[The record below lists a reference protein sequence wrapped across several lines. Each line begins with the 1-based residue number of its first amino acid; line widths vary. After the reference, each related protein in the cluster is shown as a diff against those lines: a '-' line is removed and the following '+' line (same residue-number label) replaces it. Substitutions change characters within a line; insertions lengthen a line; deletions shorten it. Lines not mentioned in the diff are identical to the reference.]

1 MEQPLIQSEEH
12 SACSTLSTQ
21 PLSELGILIGKM
33 RAEEQERDSANSSPN
48 PDSYPLSDCNSTE
61 ESAHS
66 GSSPDPAPDLSPDS
80 TSDSADNSTPKAK
93 SSLLSREELDKMWE
107 EECDVADML
116 LECEQY
122 AVDLT
127 KEYIE
132 PIPVIEMEGTLIGSE
147 GNLSAVVGEA
157 KSKKT
162 FLCSAIVGDML
173 RIVNDRRF
181 GISKRLQQVLWV
193 DTEQSEFHARKVARR
208 ILDLCQSPD
217 PDQSPFFKML
227 SLREFDPIKRKDML
241 YKSIRAYRPKLVV
254 IDGISDLQRNTN
266 DLEESEAIVT
276 TLMAL
281 STIYNCHIMCVLHTN
296 PGTDKAR
303 GHTGSALQ
311 RKAETVLYV
320 RKVGEVSVVEPQF
333 CRNEPFERFAFRV
346 DDEGLPELC
355 DLPNEGNEAQ
365 NAVVKVMRDYFP
377 DGVSRTTLTNK
388 VMEVLGTSRNTS
400 NVKIF
405 RAIRKGLLEVSG
417 DDVFLR

>member
-1 MEQPLIQSEEH
+1 
-12 SACSTLSTQ
+12 
-21 PLSELGILIGKM
+21 
-33 RAEEQERDSANSSPN
+33 
-48 PDSYPLSDCNSTE
+48 
-61 ESAHS
+61 
-66 GSSPDPAPDLSPDS
+66 
-80 TSDSADNSTPKAK
+80 
-93 SSLLSREELDKMWE
+93 
-107 EECDVADML
+107 
-116 LECEQY
+116 
-122 AVDLT
+122 
-127 KEYIE
+127 
-132 PIPVIEMEGTLIGSE
+132 
-147 GNLSAVVGEA
+147 
-157 KSKKT
+157 
-162 FLCSAIVGDML
+162 
-173 RIVNDRRF
+173 
-181 GISKRLQQVLWV
+181 
-193 DTEQSEFHARKVARR
+193 
-208 ILDLCQSPD
+208 
-217 PDQSPFFKML
+217 
-227 SLREFDPIKRKDML
+227 
-241 YKSIRAYRPKLVV
+241 
-254 IDGISDLQRNTN
+254 
-266 DLEESEAIVT
+266 
-276 TLMAL
+276 
-281 STIYNCHIMCVLHTN
+281 MCVLHTN